1 MLAFVNCV
9 GVGLGGLKVPGQGG
23 QCGTGGQSDGYVM
36 LNWPG

>member
-1 MLAFVNCV
+1 M
-9 GVGLGGLKVPGQGG
+9 GGLKVPGQGG